1 MLTSRRSTM
10 GGFSLVELMVG
21 MVAGLVLMG
30 SVLVLVA
37 ANMQSNAQTVRDM
50 RTTQESRALTE
61 VIARELRRNGYVGDA
76 IRMIGSGATSGD
88 FPSVEVLATSCIAY
102 GYDADSDGVLD
113 AGEHRL
119 FSRGVVD
126 GHGAVFRKLSAA
138 AATVFTA
145 ADCGTGDQISSDDI
159 DVECLG
165 FVEPDGSA
173 ITSDSAAACYDA
185 ATKPDPAITISHPDG
200 SLYLALRVSLLG
212 DAATSRR
219 TEMQIS
225 VRSPEVPVP

>member
-1 MLTSRRSTM
+1 MA
-10 GGFSLVELMVG
+10 GFSMVELMVG
-21 MVAGLVLMG
+21 LVAGLILLG
-30 SVLVLVA
+30 SVLALVA
-37 ANMQSNAQTVRDM
+37 ANLQNNAQVVRDM

-88 FPSVEVLATSCIAY
+88 FPEVDVLTSSCISY
-102 GYDADSDGVLD
+102 GYDADADGVLD
-113 AGEHRL
+113 TGEHRL

-126 GHGAVFRKLSAA
+126 GHGAVFRKLSTA
-138 AATVFTA
+138 AATTYTS
-145 ADCGTGDQISSDDI
+145 ADCGGGDQISSDDI

-173 ITSDSAAACYDA
+173 ITSDSAAACYDPA
-185 ATKPDPAITISHPDG
+185 SKPSPAIDISHPDG
-200 SLYLALRVSLLG
+200 SLYLAMRVSLVA
-212 DAATSRR
+212 DEESSRR

-225 VRSPEVPVP
+225 VRSPEIPSP